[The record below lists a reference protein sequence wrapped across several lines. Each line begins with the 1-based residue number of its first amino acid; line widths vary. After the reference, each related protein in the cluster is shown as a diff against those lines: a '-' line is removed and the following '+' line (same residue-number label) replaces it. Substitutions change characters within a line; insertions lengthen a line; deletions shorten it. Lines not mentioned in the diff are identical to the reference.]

1 MAKKNMESDPVEEK
15 LDLLVRLTQ
24 DLLILQALQ
33 AGVTSHKVAAMVKI
47 DKVRVSNVSKY
58 LKDTKK

>member
-1 MAKKNMESDPVEEK
+1 MAKKKVASDSIEVQ

-33 AGVTSHKVAAMVKI
+33 AGVTSHEVAAMVKI
-47 DKVRVSNVSKY
+47 DKRRVSNVSKY
-58 LKDTKK
+58 LKDAKK

>member
-33 AGVTSHKVAAMVKI
+33 AGVTSIKW
-47 DKVRVSNVSKY
+47 RRW
-58 LKDTKK
+58 

>member
-1 MAKKNMESDPVEEK
+1 MAKKKMESDPVDEK

-33 AGVTSHKVAAMVKI
+33 AGVNSHKVAAMVKI
-47 DKVRVSNVSKY
+47 DKGRVSNISKH
-58 LKDTKK
+58 LKAAKK

>member
-1 MAKKNMESDPVEEK
+1 MAKKKVTSDPIEEQ

-33 AGVTSHKVAAMVKI
+33 AGVNSHKVAAMLKI
-47 DKVRVSNVSKY
+47 DKKRVSNVSKY
-58 LKDTKK
+58 LKDAKK

>member
-1 MAKKNMESDPVEEK
+1 MAKKKMASTHVEEK

-33 AGVTSHKVAAMVKI
+33 AGVTSHQVAAMVKI
-47 DKVRVSNVSKY
+47 DKKRVSNISKY
-58 LKDTKK
+58 LKDAKK